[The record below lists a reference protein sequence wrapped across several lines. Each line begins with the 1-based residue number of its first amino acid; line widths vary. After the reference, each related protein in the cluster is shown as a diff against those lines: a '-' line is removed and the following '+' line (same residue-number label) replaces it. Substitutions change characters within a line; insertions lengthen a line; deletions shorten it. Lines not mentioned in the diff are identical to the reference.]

1 MESVSRIN
9 LFDIIQKI
17 NYFLDLLNLDG
28 GKLLMLSVTCKYIR
42 EIFFTIKHFPF
53 DYVRSFKH
61 YYCILKHINH
71 INHTTII
78 DTYCEFLTRMKYLK
92 TIDLSLVNYSY
103 APDDLHKRQL
113 ARTVSLLTTLTQL
126 DFSNNHYFVKSNC
139 FSLLTNLRELT
150 ITNVS
155 SWKLCYISMPLK
167 PILSLTQLR
176 KLNISDNNHI
186 FTGFLGYLSQLIN
199 LNELIISNNELDKWE
214 KVELEYSLSKMPE
227 ITSLNISNTNLKN
240 INLLRMPKLHKLDVS
255 KIKNI
260 HYSVFTSLTQLTS
273 LNLSYINIKIIQ
285 ISPILSCMTSL
296 ISLNLSYNQ
305 ITSNNLLQLLP
316 MFYRMKDLTT
326 LDLSYN
332 HLRPRKDRAIL
343 LQEIP
348 WLRTIVIYTNKPH
361 KKE

>member
-1 MESVSRIN
+1 
-9 LFDIIQKI
+9 
-17 NYFLDLLNLDG
+17 
-28 GKLLMLSVTCKYIR
+28 
-42 EIFFTIKHFPF
+42 
-53 DYVRSFKH
+53 
-61 YYCILKHINH
+61 
-71 INHTTII
+71 
-78 DTYCEFLTRMKYLK
+78 MKYLK

-186 FTGFLGYLSQLIN
+186 FTGFLDYLSQLIN

-214 KVELEYSLSKMPE
+214 TVALEYSLSKMPE
-227 ITSLNISNTNLKN
+227 ITSLNISNTNLRN
-240 INLLRMPKLHKLDVS
+240 IKLSKMPKLQKLDVS

-260 HYSVFTSLTQLTS
+260 QYSIFTSLTQLTS
-273 LNLSYINIKIIQ
+273 LNLSEINIKIVK
-285 ISPILSCMTSL
+285 ISPILSCMTCL

-305 ITSNNLLQLLP
+305 ITSNDLLQLLP
-316 MFYRMKDLTT
+316 VFYRMKELRL
-326 LDLSYN
+326 LDISYN
-332 HLRPRKDRAIL
+332 SLRPRKDRAIL

>member
-17 NYFLDLLNLDG
+17 NYFLDLLNLNSK
-28 GKLLMLSVTCKYIR
+28 KLLMLSVTCKYIR

-53 DYVRSFKH
+53 DYLRSFND
-61 YYCILKHINH
+61 YYCILKH
-71 INHTTII
+71 TTII
-78 DTYCEFLTRMKYLK
+78 NTYCEFLTRMKYLK
-92 TIDLSLVNYSY
+92 TIDLSLVNCSY

-113 ARTVSLLTTLTQL
+113 AQTVSLLTTLTQL

-139 FSLLTNLRELT
+139 FSLLTNLKELT

-186 FTGFLGYLSQLIN
+186 FTGFLDYLSQLIN

-240 INLLRMPKLHKLDVS
+240 INLSRMPKLQKLDVS

-260 HYSVFTSLTQLTS
+260 QYSIFTSLTQLTS
-273 LNLSYINIKIIQ
+273 LNLSYINIKIVK
-285 ISPILSCMTSL
+285 ISPILSCMTNL

-305 ITSNNLLQLLP
+305 ITSNDLLQLLP
-316 MFYRMKDLTT
+316 VFYRMKDLTT
-326 LDLSYN
+326 LELAYN

>member
-1 MESVSRIN
+1 MEIESVPRIN
-9 LFDIIQKI
+9 LLDIIQKI

-28 GKLLMLSVTCKYIR
+28 RKLLMLSVTCKYIR

-53 DYVRSFKH
+53 DYLRTFND
-61 YYCILKHINH
+61 YYCILRH

-78 DTYCEFLTRMKYLK
+78 DTYCEFLTRMKCLK
-92 TIDLSLVNYSY
+92 TLDLSLVNYSY
-103 APDDLHKRQL
+103 ASDDLHKRQL

-176 KLNISDNNHI
+176 KLNISNNSNDI
-186 FTGFLGYLSQLIN
+186 FTGFLDYLSQLIN

-214 KVELEYSLSKMPE
+214 KVELEYSLSKMPG
-227 ITSLNISNTNLKN
+227 ITSLNISKTNLN
-240 INLLRMPKLHKLDVS
+240 INLSRMPKLQKLDVS
-255 KIKNI
+255 NIKNI
-260 HYSVFTSLTQLTS
+260 HYSIFTSLTQLTS
-273 LNLSYINIKIIQ
+273 LNLSSINIKIIQ

-305 ITSNNLLQLLP
+305 ITSNGLLQLLP
-316 MFYRMKDLTT
+316 VFYCMKELTI
-326 LDLSYN
+326 LDISYN
-332 HLRPRKDRAIL
+332 SLRTRKDRAIL

-348 WLRTIVIYTNKPH
+348 WLRTINLYTNKPH

>member
-1 MESVSRIN
+1 
-9 LFDIIQKI
+9 
-17 NYFLDLLNLDG
+17 
-28 GKLLMLSVTCKYIR
+28 
-42 EIFFTIKHFPF
+42 
-53 DYVRSFKH
+53 
-61 YYCILKHINH
+61 
-71 INHTTII
+71 
-78 DTYCEFLTRMKYLK
+78 MKYLK
-92 TIDLSLVNYSY
+92 TIDLSLVNCSY

-126 DFSNNHYFVKSNC
+126 DFSNNHYFVKLNC

-176 KLNISDNNHI
+176 KLNISNNNHI
-186 FTGFLGYLSQLIN
+186 FTGFLDYLSQLIN

-227 ITSLNISNTNLKN
+227 IISLNISNTNLKN
-240 INLLRMPKLHKLDVS
+240 INLSKMPKLQKLDVS

-260 HYSVFTSLTQLTS
+260 HYSIFTSLTQLTT
-273 LNLSYINIKIIQ
+273 LNLSYINIKIVK

-305 ITSNNLLQLLP
+305 ITSNDLLQLLP
-316 MFYRMKDLTT
+316 MFYRMKELTI
-326 LDLSYN
+326 LDISYN
-332 HLRPRKDRAIL
+332 SLRTRKDRAIL

-348 WLRTIVIYTNKPH
+348 WLKTIVIYTNKPH

>member
-1 MESVSRIN
+1 METVSQIN
-9 LFDIIQKI
+9 FLDIIQKI

-28 GKLLMLSVTCKYIR
+28 DKLLMLSVTCKYIR

-53 DYVRSFKH
+53 N
-61 YYCILKHINH
+61 YCILKHINY
-71 INHTTII
+71 TTII

-176 KLNISDNNHI
+176 KLNISNNSNDI
-186 FTGFLGYLSQLIN
+186 FTGFLDYLSQLIN

-214 KVELEYSLSKMPE
+214 KVKLEYSLSKMPE

-240 INLLRMPKLHKLDVS
+240 INLSSMPKLQKLDVS

-260 HYSVFTSLTQLTS
+260 QYSIFISLTQLTS

-285 ISPILSCMTSL
+285 FSPILSCMTCL

-305 ITSNNLLQLLP
+305 ITSNSLLQLLP
-316 MFYRMKDLTT
+316 VFYCMKDLTT
-326 LDLSYN
+326 LDISYN
-332 HLRPRKDRAIL
+332 YLRPRKDRAIL

-348 WLRTIVIYTNKPH
+348 WLRTIVIYTNKQH

>member
-1 MESVSRIN
+1 METVSQIN
-9 LFDIIQKI
+9 FLDIIQKI

-53 DYVRSFKH
+53 DYLRSFND
-61 YYCILKHINH
+61 YYCILKH

-176 KLNISDNNHI
+176 KLNISNNSNDI
-186 FTGFLGYLSQLIN
+186 FTGFLDYLSQLIN

-214 KVELEYSLSKMPE
+214 KVKLEYSLSKMPE

-240 INLLRMPKLHKLDVS
+240 INLSSMPKLQKLDVS

-260 HYSVFTSLTQLTS
+260 QYSIFISLTQLTS

-285 ISPILSCMTSL
+285 FSPILSCMTCL

-305 ITSNNLLQLLP
+305 ITSNSLLQLLP
-316 MFYRMKDLTT
+316 VFYCMKDLTT
-326 LDLSYN
+326 LDISYN
-332 HLRPRKDRAIL
+332 YLRPRKDRAIL

-348 WLRTIVIYTNKPH
+348 WLRTIVIYTNKQH